1 MLFSY
6 AARAAITGVAFPVF
20 FLCSHAARNSRSNGF
35 PSINDGF
42 LQDNAAMVLSL
53 RVLSLWLEADMR
65 TSDRRDD
72 VNEKS
77 EPVAAEHSN
86 SAARVRELLGP
97 AIAARL

>member
-1 MLFSY
+1 MASRRSY
-6 AARAAITGVAFPVF
+6 IDHRLAA
-20 FLCSHAARNSRSNGF
+20 
-35 PSINDGF
+35 
-42 LQDNAAMVLSL
+42 
-53 RVLSLWLEADMR
+53 SLWLEADMR